1 MKTLLLTA
9 CMAFAVGAFAQ
20 TTEKAAPTQQQ
31 AKAQKRTLTPE
42 DKAVRALRMVI
53 SKTGLTDQQTPTVKQ
68 ILLDRENAKE
78 AARKANKGDKDKVK
92 SEIESINQKADAKLQ
107 EILTPEQWKRW
118 VNFKEEHKKKKE
130 AKREAEGKD
139 KGELAPEEDYY

>member
-9 CMAFAVGAFAQ
+9 CMAFTVGAFAQ

-42 DKAVRALRMVI
+42 DKATRALRMVI
-53 SKTGLTDQQTPTVKQ
+53 SKTGISDQQTAAVKQ

-78 AARKANKGDKDKVK
+78 AAKKANKGDREKVK
-92 SEIESINQKADAKLQ
+92 AEIESINQKSDAKLQ
-107 EILTPEQWKRW
+107 ETLTPEQWKRW
-118 VNFKEEHKKKKE
+118 VTFKEEQKKKKE
-130 AKREAEGKD
+130 AKREVEGKE
-139 KGELAPEEDYY
+139 KGEQAPEEDYY

>member
-9 CMAFAVGAFAQ
+9 CMAFSVGAFAQ
-20 TTEKAAPTQQQ
+20 TPEKAAPTQQQ

-53 SKTGLTDQQTPTVKQ
+53 SKTGLTDQQSPAVKQ

-78 AARKANKGDKDKVK
+78 AARKANKRDKEKVK
-92 SEIESINQKADAKLQ
+92 AEIESINQKAKLQ
-107 EILTPEQWKRW
+107 AILTPENGS
-118 VNFKEEHKKKKE
+118 V
-130 AKREAEGKD
+130 G
-139 KGELAPEEDYY
+139 